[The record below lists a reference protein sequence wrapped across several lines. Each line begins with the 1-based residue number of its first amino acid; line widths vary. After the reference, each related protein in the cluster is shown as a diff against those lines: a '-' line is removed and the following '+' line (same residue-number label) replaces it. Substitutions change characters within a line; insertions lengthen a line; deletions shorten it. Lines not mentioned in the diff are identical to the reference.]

1 VRTTTLPDGREAA
14 TVDFVA
20 LPVKAT
26 IKPDGQVRF
35 EDPDAQLKRNA
46 TADPQDD
53 TADLTR
59 ADPVTEAVQA
69 IGGLLGGAAPDVIQG
84 LVGAVSGAVN
94 GAIQGAAGAAGG
106 AVQGAAGAANGAIQG
121 AVGAVNGAAG
131 ALTGALNAVG
141 GAVNGTLDPDGDGD
155 IELTVNPTLS
165 LTLTPFSLDPTLQL
179 AANPTL
185 SPTRQSTLAASTLAP
200 SLSGVLSPTKQPSL
214 FEGVSTRE
222 TRGRPVPP
230 HWYCAL
236 DAAGISVFMA
246 RGAQPAQQLGQPAVV
261 APALSGLHI
270 AWEANDYPRP
280 LTCCKLHLVYGSG
293 GVGCLFRC
301 RTRPASSPGRG
312 LRQLP
317 TLESFGW
324 HTGAWRPPRSIP
336 SMSHPTFHLPR
347 PAPAARADCAAHRRP
362 RHHNPGAR
370 ASRVARPLP
379 LPQPRARQKPD
390 PLGLI
395 GLRPPADARPR
406 RKAAHP
412 PRRATRAIRK
422 GPWPLALPARVP
434 QAGAHNRV
442 DPALRT
448 PGCCARLVVNVPASL
463 VNPFRRNLPHWG
475 PLRNSTGHT

>member
-1 VRTTTLPDGREAA
+1 MNPLSRRPPAVMLLLLLAVCVASPQLAAAQRGPGRVFGGSRPLASGPGAAALQRWLSQLFSAPVKAPAVRTTTLPDGREAA

-214 FEGVSTRE
+214 FEG
-222 TRGRPVPP
+222 
-230 HWYCAL
+230 
-236 DAAGISVFMA
+236 A
-246 RGAQPAQQLGQPAVV
+246 RGARL
-261 APALSGLHI
+261 AP
-270 AWEANDYPRP
+270 
-280 LTCCKLHLVYGSG
+280 
-293 GVGCLFRC
+293 
-301 RTRPASSPGRG
+301 SP
-312 LRQLP
+312 P
-317 TLESFGW
+317 
-324 HTGAWRPPRSIP
+324 
-336 SMSHPTFHLPR
+336 
-347 PAPAARADCAAHRRP
+347 
-362 RHHNPGAR
+362 
-370 ASRVARPLP
+370 
-379 LPQPRARQKPD
+379 
-390 PLGLI
+390 
-395 GLRPPADARPR
+395 
-406 RKAAHP
+406 
-412 PRRATRAIRK
+412 
-422 GPWPLALPARVP
+422 
-434 QAGAHNRV
+434 
-442 DPALRT
+442 
-448 PGCCARLVVNVPASL
+448 
-463 VNPFRRNLPHWG
+463 
-475 PLRNSTGHT
+475 